1 MLIAAL
7 VLVLPHAVCVA
18 EARVLLRYDDY
29 SSFQTDPRV
38 IAFERALFEGIR
50 AVGGHLIVG
59 VIPFPGFRHP
69 QSEAPPEPL
78 PLPLGADKRE
88 LLKRYVDVGVV
99 TPAVHGFN
107 HGNNRRDPD
116 RASEFAGLPERQQTL
131 LLEVARRALQDGA
144 GVDARVF
151 VPPFNTYDAATL
163 RAMHAAGFDLIS
175 AGRSGATDATLPVR
189 YLPSTVHPRDM
200 RRAVATALRS
210 GGEGALIVVTLH
222 PYDFTDTGNPL
233 PAFRAEESQISLAQ
247 WLGDLQA
254 LAQTEGVKFVSTR
267 ELLDGNAE
275 LTPERFRA
283 NERVRFGFVASLPR
297 FLDVVQLRA
306 PDGIYYPTMEAQR
319 LYVQQIVALTTVS
332 AAACLL
338 VWVVWRGAWKAR
350 RAAAVRRG
358 QTGVR

>member
-1 MLIAAL
+1 M
-7 VLVLPHAVCVA
+7 
-18 EARVLLRYDDY
+18 LRYDDY
-29 SSFQTDPRV
+29 SSFDTDPRV

-59 VIPFPGFRHP
+59 VIPFPGVRHP

-88 LLKRYVDVGVV
+88 LLKRYVDMGVV

-116 RASEFAGLPERQQTL
+116 RASEFAGLPERQQIL
-131 LLEVARRALQDGA
+131 LLKVARGALQDGV

-163 RAMHAAGFDLIS
+163 RAMHAAGFELIS
-175 AGRSGATDATLPVR
+175 AGRSGATDATVPVR

-210 GGEGALIVVTLH
+210 GGEGALIVVTAH
-222 PYDFTDTGNPL
+222 PYDFTDTGSPL
-233 PAFRAEESQISLAQ
+233 PAFRAKESQISLAQ

-254 LAQTEGVKFVSTR
+254 LAQTEGVRFVSTE
-267 ELLDGNAE
+267 ELLGENAE

-297 FLDVVQLRA
+297 FLDVLRLRA
-306 PDGIYYPTMEAQR
+306 SDGIYFPTGEAQR
-319 LYVQQIVALTTVS
+319 LYVQQIAALT
-332 AAACLL
+332 AALVIVCLL
-338 VWVVWRGAWKAR
+338 ACAVWRLAR
-350 RAAAVRRG
+350 RRRRPG
-358 QTGVR
+358 SLCSGKTAIR